1 MDRIINAEIFKPRG
15 RGEGWREEEEVGKHR
30 RTLLIVS
37 VPAKTFTILEDQTNA
52 LNVWKLDILFLEYLG
67 AEMFIIFLHTSRSLE
82 PRSVSRQ
89 SKCKSNKNI
98 LLILNYNSTTI
109 TQAVNSNYPKNC
121 FLEPDWCRK
130 MPLYAGG
137 EEQ

>member
-1 MDRIINAEIFKPRG
+1 MERGGGGGKTSQNIINRLSPR
-15 RGEGWREEEEVGKHR
+15 KNIHNSR
-30 RTLLIVS
+30 RSNKL
-37 VPAKTFTILEDQTNA
+37 
-52 LNVWKLDILFLEYLG
+52 LNVWKLNILFLEYLG